1 LDNQNHE
8 ELKSSLYQIKLSRL
22 LIYLIV
28 FLTLS
33 YVTNDSWPNSTFYR
47 YIHFR
52 TETLIGIGTISY
64 IIEILVF
71 ALFFL
76 TIKEARR
83 NLANF
88 SSGIIP
94 AIVILLLSIFGI
106 SILEYPFVDQVTVS
120 KIFTENSLRS
130 GFQSLW
136 YILLIGFV
144 EELIFKF
151 LFLNQILLR
160 IKCNNSH
167 RRVTYLTLSVFFA
180 LIHIPE
186 LQNKDN
192 LHFITIF
199 LPLLYS
205 YLSSILY
212 LRYRSLPLLVVLH
225 ILLDVPVVFV
235 ENGNASYFLIG
246 LIIISLLLSKS
257 AVKHL
262 LGKVESLKVKRIGI
276 VLITVLVLSTIGTIF
291 TNRTQFDFYNLSK
304 ELKRLGNYDK
314 ALKFANESLM
324 GSKNKAEYFNHRG
337 TIHHWNG
344 SYKLAFVDYDSAISL
359 NADYYKAIRNRGL
372 VARNLGYYEQCKEDL
387 TIAIEKSLVSSEVL
401 LDRGTCELQLG
412 QITQAISDFE
422 DALLLDSLD
431 KQIYYE
437 LGRAYLELGNL
448 DTALLQM
455 KRSLEI
461 DNEFAEAY
469 EIAALAHSGLK
480 NYDSSNICLKRVF
493 ELKSDSKIGDYL
505 FGMNYYHLEDYE
517 SSVRH
522 FEKSLVLDPDRAD
535 TYYELSNAYYALN
548 KLDKTCENLIKAAEL
563 GHELAPAELEEY
575 CGKGP

>member
-8 ELKSSLYQIKLSRL
+8 ELKSSLYRIKLSRIL
-22 LIYLIV
+22 FYLIV

-33 YVTNDSWPNSTFYR
+33 YFTNDSWPNSTFYR
-47 YIHFR
+47 FIHLK

-64 IIEILVF
+64 IIQIIVF

-76 TIKEARR
+76 TIREVRR
-83 NLANF
+83 NLTNL
-88 SSGIIP
+88 SSGLIP
-94 AIVILLLSIFGI
+94 AIAILLLSIFAI
-106 SILEYPFVDQVTVS
+106 TILEYPFVDQVTIS
-120 KIFTENSLRS
+120 KVFTENSLRS

-136 YILLIGFV
+136 YILLIGIV

-151 LFLNQILLR
+151 LFLNQILVR
-160 IKCNNSH
+160 IKPNNSQ
-167 RRVTYLTLSVFFA
+167 RRVAYLALSVLFA

-186 LQNKDN
+186 LQNKDK

-199 LPLLYS
+199 FPLLYS

-212 LRYRSLPLLVVLH
+212 LRYRNLPLLVVLH

-235 ENGNASYFLIG
+235 ENGNASYFIIG
-246 LIIISLLLSKS
+246 LVIISLLLSKR
-257 AVKHL
+257 AVEYL
-262 LGKVESLKVKRIGI
+262 LRKVESLKTKKLGIG
-276 VLITVLVLSTIGTIF
+276 LIAVLVLLAVGTTF

-314 ALKFANESLM
+314 ALEFANESLI

-344 SYKLAFVDYDSAISL
+344 NYQLAFIDYDSAISL
-359 NADYYKAIRNRGL
+359 KKDYYKAIRNRGL
-372 VARNLGYYEQCKEDL
+372 VARNIGYYEQCMEDL

-412 QITQAISDFE
+412 QITQAITDFKE
-422 DALLLDSLD
+422 ALLLDSLD

-437 LGRAYLELGNL
+437 LGRAYLKLGNL

-455 KRSLEI
+455 KRSIEI

-480 NYDSSNICLKRVF
+480 NYDSSNIYLKRVF
-493 ELKSDSKIGDYL
+493 ELKTDSKIGDYL
-505 FGMNYYHLEDYE
+505 FGLNYYHLEDYE
-517 SSVRH
+517 SSVKH

-535 TYYELSNAYYALN
+535 TYYELSNAYYSLN
-548 KLDKTCENLIKAAEL
+548 NLDKTCENLIKAAEL
-563 GHELAPAELEEY
+563 GHEQALAELREY
-575 CGKGP
+575 CGTGP